1 MRIAFSRISGT
12 STPPKQAL
20 PFQTGV
26 PLSAG
31 NTLREHLKFSE
42 LVGNNGNMIHRS
54 AMIQMLDFNRNE
66 SSQIDLFR
74 FIKAYGSPE
83 QAAKALNE
91 SFDGL
96 MLTMSNILRND
107 ATEPGIAELID
118 NLTIKVWCVGIG
130 LQDSLPLGD
139 ESSVDSSIL
148 NLLKSLDKKAELFG
162 VRGENSLEWV
172 RSVGI
177 KNAAAI
183 GCPSMFAYPKNVL
196 SIKPPKDLK
205 KILTAGHLALST
217 YKKSRGHKLMQAFDK
232 HSADYVFQGE
242 LKQFADIL
250 DTPDS
255 FNEALQQPNAQML
268 NALIEQKTGRKSP
281 FEKFFSFVDCGSWRQ
296 ACSQYDV
303 YVGERIHGGVAAI
316 QAGVPALIC
325 FADARIEELT
335 GFHGITSC
343 SLDYLAS
350 VGVEAAVEEKL
361 TEQSIGVFHEIYQ
374 HRLKNFEKAIKDSDL
389 KLTNRISQ
397 SV

>member
-12 STPPKQAL
+12 STPPMQAL
-20 PFQTGV
+20 PYQTGV

-31 NTLREHLKFSE
+31 NTLREHLKFSD

-54 AMIQMLDFNRNE
+54 AMIQMLDFNRNQ

-74 FIKAYGSPE
+74 FIKSYGSPE
-83 QAAKALNE
+83 VAAQALNE
-91 SFDGL
+91 NFDGL
-96 MLTMSNILRND
+96 MITMSNILRGD
-107 ATEPGIAELID
+107 ATEPGIAELIE

-130 LQDSLPLGD
+130 LQDTLPTG
-139 ESSVDSSIL
+139 EPDSIDISIL
-148 NLLKSLDKKAELFG
+148 NLLKVLDKKAELFG

-172 RSVGI
+172 KSIGI

-196 SIKPPKDLK
+196 SIKPPKDLN

-217 YKKSRGHKLMQAFDK
+217 YKKSRGHKLMRAFRNK
-232 HSADYVFQGE
+232 SADYVFQGE
-242 LKQFADIL
+242 LKQFAEIL

-255 FNEALQQPNAQML
+255 FNEALQQPSSLLINQQ
-268 NALIEQKTGRKSP
+268 IEQKTGEISP
-281 FEKFFSFVDCGSWRQ
+281 FEKYYSFVDCGSWRQ

-343 SLDYLAS
+343 SLDYLDS
-350 VGVEAAVEEKL
+350 VGVEDAVREKL
-361 TEQSIGVFHEIYQ
+361 TDESIGIFHEIYR
-374 HRLKNFEKAIKDSDL
+374 HRLNNFERAIKESNL
-389 KLTNRISQ
+389 KLNNRIS
-397 SV
+397 